1 MKDDAKSNLENISY
15 RKKEKILVLHRRQVL
30 QEKKKS
36 KYEGNIYFER
46 LEIIFPQGSFNFK
59 RIIRAQ

>member
-1 MKDDAKSNLENISY
+1 MMPKVILKTFHTE
-15 RKKEKILVLHRRQVL
+15 KKKKNLVLHRRQVL